1 MFFLSEIGRHI
12 WRSKG
17 RSLLSVGIAALLVSF
32 VGLYLGNIQKNE
44 ATLKS
49 LAASAKI
56 TAQVTN
62 RNGTRLIGLEITTN
76 SLDAML
82 SADISEPVYTAQ
94 AAGNLELINRV
105 EPVKACDTHIIGVNS
120 LLALP
125 TVTSD
130 RITFADGWDKTYLE
144 GEKPLCMVSASYAVQ
159 HNISIGDT
167 LSFPVYIY
175 KYNKDGASFNF
186 IKVGEPALTVIGI
199 FQQERSSS
207 DDTQEV
213 VVPVNWLRSIVEE
226 TGTAFYY
233 DSARCTMKDP
243 LKLNDF
249 KADMEEK
256 HFGEVV
262 STADDRR
269 SGDKLII
276 QDKIFVET
284 ASKLLENINTLRWF
298 QIPFYVIIVLIIILV
313 SFLILRSYRQEM
325 AIASSLGRS
334 KLLCAASF
342 FLETI
347 LLYLLGC
354 IIVLPMLMGVAGIE
368 LVNMLILCLLFL
380 ACACIGI
387 WGALILLSRFDT
399 LALLTKI
406 D

>member
-1 MFFLSEIGRHI
+1 MFFLSEIWRHI
-12 WRSKG
+12 WRNKG

-32 VGLYLGNIQKNE
+32 VGIYIGNIQKTE

-56 TAQVTN
+56 TVQVTN

-76 SLDAML
+76 SLDALL
-82 SADISEPVYTAQ
+82 SADITEPVYTAQ
-94 AAGNLELINRV
+94 AAGNLEPVNRV

-120 LLALP
+120 LLAIP
-125 TVTSD
+125 TVSND
-130 RITFADGWDKTYLE
+130 SITFADGWDKTYLE
-144 GEKPLCMVSASYAVQ
+144 GEKPLCMVSTSYAMQ
-159 HNISIGDT
+159 HNVSVGDT

-186 IKVGEPALTVIGI
+186 IKIGEPTLTVIGI
-199 FQQERSSS
+199 FQQEKGSS
-207 DDTQEV
+207 DDTQQM
-213 VVPVNWLRSIVEE
+213 VVPINWLRFIVEE
-226 TGTAFYY
+226 TSTTFYY
-233 DSARCTMKDP
+233 DSARCTIKDP

-269 SGDKLII
+269 SGDKLMI

-298 QIPFYVIIVLIIILV
+298 QIPFYVIIILLIILV

-325 AIASSLGRS
+325 AIASSLGRP
-334 KLLCAASF
+334 KLLCAVSF
-342 FLETI
+342 FLETL

-354 IIVLPMLMGVAGIE
+354 MIMLPMLIGMAGIGF
-368 LVNMLILCLLFL
+368 VNMLFIYLLFL
-380 ACACIGI
+380 VCACIGI
-387 WGALILLSRFDT
+387 LNALVLLLRFDT